1 VHPGLATLRA
11 SVTGAFVV
19 LAVLPA
25 QGQDHARWVTTTLA
39 VRGNVATLLTMSV
52 AELRKF
58 PVQRVEDARVVS
70 GNTGESTVT
79 RKLAGCLLRDVLTS
93 AKLTE
98 RERLDLRRTVVV
110 ASASDGYKVVFSWAE
125 LFNSPIGD
133 GVLVVYERDGAPLPD
148 DEGRIALVSLKD
160 IRPGPRHVKWL
171 QGVEVV
177 RVAD

>member
-1 VHPGLATLRA
+1 MVGACIGFAALP
-11 SVTGAFVV
+11 VTGQV
-19 LAVLPA
+19 
-25 QGQDHARWVTTTLA
+25 QGDARWVTTTLA
-39 VRGNVATLLTMSV
+39 IRGNVGAPTTLSI
-52 AELRKF
+52 ADLRQF
-58 PVQRVEDARVVS
+58 PVQHLEEARVVR
-70 GNTGESTVT
+70 GTTGDSTVT
-79 RKLAGCLLRDVLTS
+79 RRLAGCLLRDALTS

-148 DEGRIALVSLKD
+148 EEGRIALVSLKD
-160 IRPGPRHVKWL
+160 TRPGPRHVKWL
-171 QGVEVV
+171 QAVEVV